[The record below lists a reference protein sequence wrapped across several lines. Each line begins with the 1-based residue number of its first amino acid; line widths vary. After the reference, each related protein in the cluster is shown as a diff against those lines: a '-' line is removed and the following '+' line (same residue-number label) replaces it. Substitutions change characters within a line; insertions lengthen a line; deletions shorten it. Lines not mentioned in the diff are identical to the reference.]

1 MREITQTPRSSHR
14 RKRINR
20 VLIELRLNAGLTP
33 NDLARRAGLSGNT
46 VRAAERGDYVDP
58 RSQYA
63 IAQAL
68 GITALVVFPFERQ
81 REAA

>member
-1 MREITQTPRSSHR
+1 MARNVTQLR
-14 RKRINR
+14 RCNR
-20 VLIELRLNAGLTP
+20 LLIEMRLDAGMTP
-33 NDLARRAGLSGNT
+33 NDLARRAGISGNT

-63 IAQAL
+63 IASAL
-68 GITALVVFPFERQ
+68 GATRVVLFPFERQ